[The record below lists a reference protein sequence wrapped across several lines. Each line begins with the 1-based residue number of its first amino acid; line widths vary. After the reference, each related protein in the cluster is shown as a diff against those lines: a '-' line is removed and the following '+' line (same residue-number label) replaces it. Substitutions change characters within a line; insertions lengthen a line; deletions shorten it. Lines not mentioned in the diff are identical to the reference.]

1 MPFVLDA
8 STALSWCFEDEAT
21 PATDAVLDQLA
32 EDRAVVPTLWELEI
46 TNVLL
51 VGERRGRLTE
61 AQTAHFVALLSALP
75 INVDLAGPD
84 MTTVLAVGRQH
95 GLSAYDAAYLVLAER
110 DGLPLATLDDRLQR
124 AAQAAGVELVMGP
137 G

>member
-51 VGERRGRLTE
+51 VGERRGTLTE

-75 INVDLAGPD
+75 INVDLADPD

-110 DGLPLATLDDRLQR
+110 DGLPLATLDDRLQQ
-124 AAQAAGVELVMGP
+124 AAQAAGVELVMGS